1 MSLTRS
7 QIDLRLRQ
15 VYLEGA
21 PWWTEPNIM
30 EQKHALA
37 NALRVE
43 LSTFTQRE
51 ARLAEADEYTNHIE
65 VVCALTKETPPDRR
79 RLRPGHRAM
88 TGWWM
93 SARVSYF
100 MPVVELRWHTISS
113 TTTGTVEEHGDL
125 IDEPDK
131 LVVVQAGSL
140 GVKLQEIVAAHVHE
154 VIPSSITEQPA
165 SSDLPRRATFLSD
178 TVRHYL
184 FPAAWFAD

>member
-21 PWWTEPNIM
+21 PWWTEPNVM
-30 EQKHALA
+30 EQKNALA

-43 LSTFTQRE
+43 MSTFTQRE
-51 ARLAEADEYTNHIE
+51 ARLADADEYTNHLE

-79 RLRPGHRAM
+79 RLRSGHRAM
-88 TGWWM
+88 AGWWV

-100 MPVVELRWHTISS
+100 MPVVELRWHMINS
-113 TTTGTVEEHGDL
+113 TKTSMVEEHGDL

-131 LVVVQAGSL
+131 LIVIQAKSL
-140 GVKLQEIVAAHVHE
+140 GEKLREIVVAHVHE

-165 SSDLPRRATFLSD
+165 SADLPRRATYLSD
-178 TVRHYL
+178 TVRQYL